1 MKLKLVVIAL
11 AMIWASAYVRLS
23 ADDEMNGSSTLRAII
38 LAQTKSPKPNRFI
51 DEPEAWFDHGTG
63 MIYIYLDTSA
73 YNEYTLYLT
82 APTGTSTVYP
92 TTSVVAIPADLAR
105 RLTYML
111 IDSEDVGAYEASVSI
126 NTGTE

>member
-1 MKLKLVVIAL
+1 MKLKVLIFFIAA
-11 AMIWASAYVRLS
+11 AMFLS
-23 ADDEMNGSSTLRAII
+23 YADDEINSGGNRKKIDVTQIQA
-38 LAQTKSPKPNRFI
+38 PKPNRFI

-111 IDSEDVGAYEASVSI
+111 IDSEDVGAYEATVSI